1 MEKSCYNTYY
11 NVSKVTQ
18 QEENHS
24 GEKDWNVETKQLGLR
39 RVVEKWGKEANYINY
54 MKIVVPL

>member
-39 RVVEKWGKEANYINY
+39 RVVEKWGKRS
-54 MKIVVPL
+54 